1 MKSKKSKDSQSASLA
16 SSEDAAR
23 KLRALLHHANDLVYA
38 VSIDPDE
45 RTWRLEFLS
54 DRIFDF
60 SGCRADEFIQGGP
73 AGTGGPFG
81 LLNPEEHP
89 FELIHPEDLDKAMKE
104 TRLLTQGQRV
114 VREYRIRNKNTG
126 EYRWVEDR
134 SEPELDTKGRV
145 IGIWGIVRDISER
158 QQLEQ
163 QLLQSQKMEAVGRL
177 AGGIAHDFNNI
188 LTVILGLTE
197 TLIEDLSAIE
207 DTDTLREDARTV
219 RKEAARAASLTQQ
232 LLAFSRKQ
240 LLQPRPMSLARV
252 VEDMQVMLERLIG
265 EDIEMWIQPGE
276 SSTVQADPAQIQQ
289 VLMNLVVNAREAM
302 PAGGRLI
309 IETANVDLDA
319 SYAKGRVGVRAGPYV
334 MLAVSDTGI
343 GMDSDTL
350 RQAFDPFF
358 TTREGGTGL
367 GLSTAYGIV
376 KQSGGNVWAYS
387 ELEKGTTVKVY
398 LPRVDEPE
406 ISGKKSKPEPAEADD
421 ELHGTETVLVV
432 EDEAGV
438 RRLIRKILESF
449 GYDVI
454 DAADGLEACRLAEA
468 FAQPIDL
475 LLTDLVMPRMSGL
488 ELAHRIRQD
497 RPEIQIL
504 YTSGYTEGFVK
515 QDADREELGSAFIEK
530 PFTRTSLARRV
541 RDVLSAK
548 V

>member
-1 MKSKKSKDSQSASLA
+1 
-16 SSEDAAR
+16 
-23 KLRALLHHANDLVYA
+23 
-38 VSIDPDE
+38 
-45 RTWRLEFLS
+45 
-54 DRIFDF
+54 
-60 SGCRADEFIQGGP
+60 
-73 AGTGGPFG
+73 
-81 LLNPEEHP
+81 
-89 FELIHPEDLDKAMKE
+89 MKE

-145 IGIWGIVRDISER
+145 VGIWGIVRDISER
-158 QQLEQ
+158 QKLEQ
-163 QLLQSQKMEAVGRL
+163 QFLQSQKMEAVGRL

-197 TLIEDLSAIE
+197 TLIADLSAIE

-219 RKEAARAASLTQQ
+219 RKEAVRAASLTQQ

-240 LLQPRPMSLARV
+240 LLQPRPMSLGRV
-252 VEDMQVMLERLIG
+252 VEDMRVMLERLIG

-276 SSTVQADPAQIQQ
+276 SSTVHADPAQIQQ

-302 PAGGRLI
+302 PEGGRLI

-319 SYAKGRVGVRAGPYV
+319 SYANGRVDVRAGPYV

-358 TTREGGTGL
+358 TTRVGGTGL
-367 GLSTAYGIV
+367 GLSTAYGVV

-406 ISGKKSKPEPAEADD
+406 IAGKKSKPEPAETDD
-421 ELHGTETVLVV
+421 GLHGTETVLVV

-438 RRLIRKILESF
+438 RRLMRKTLESF

-454 DAADGLEACRLAEA
+454 DAADGLEACRMAEA
-468 FAQPIDL
+468 FAEPIDL

-515 QDADREELGSAFIEK
+515 QDADREELGGAFIEK